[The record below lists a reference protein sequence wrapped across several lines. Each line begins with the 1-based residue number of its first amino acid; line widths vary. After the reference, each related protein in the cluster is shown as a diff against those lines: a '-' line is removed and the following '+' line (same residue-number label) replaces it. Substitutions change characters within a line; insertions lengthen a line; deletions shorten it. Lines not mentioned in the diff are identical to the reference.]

1 MPSSGMSEFRFVYN
15 YNVHKMNNSLK
26 KKRLKKQRK
35 VYNSLDKSN
44 IAAPYKKYYIQKMG
58 EICKKEN
65 QTLTN
70 I

>member
-1 MPSSGMSEFRFVYN
+1 
-15 YNVHKMNNSLK
+15 MNNSLK